1 MKGITKT
8 QITNKKWKAT
18 IALVALFALTS
29 CSQVPVDNGGSSGG
43 GGGNTGGGGTTT
55 GGGNTGGG
63 TGTGGGNTG
72 GGTGTG
78 GGNTGGGT
86 GTGGGNTGGGNTG
99 GGTGGGTVA
108 PRYVVQLLATSDL
121 SKAQTVKSTFTS
133 EGYQNI
139 NINTVTINGQSIHR
153 VQVGLYGTPADGNR
167 VLAQMKRRYHKNQY
181 VNSAVVKTV
190 YGK

>member
-63 TGTGGGNTG
+63 TG
-72 GGTGTG
+72 
-78 GGNTGGGT
+78 
-86 GTGGGNTGGGNTG
+86 TGGGNTG